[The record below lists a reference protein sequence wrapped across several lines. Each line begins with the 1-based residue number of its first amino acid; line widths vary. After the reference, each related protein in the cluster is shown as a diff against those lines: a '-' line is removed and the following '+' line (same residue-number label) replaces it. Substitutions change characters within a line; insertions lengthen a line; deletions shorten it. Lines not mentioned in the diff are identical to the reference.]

1 MDVDPFGQYVS
12 APAVGSAAGAAYTAD
27 MLESL
32 RMDGKRVIVTGAG
45 RGLGRQMALHLAEAG
60 ADIACAAR
68 TRSQIAAVA
77 EEIEALGRRAL
88 VIPTDVSDS
97 AQVDAMAQQ
106 TIDAWGGFEV
116 MIANAGGGGAASRKH
131 VTEVSDA
138 DWRDTVDLNFS
149 SAFYCARAAAR
160 HFRAESKPG
169 NIITVAS
176 GTAMR
181 GDARLF
187 VYGAAKAGV
196 ITLTQ
201 ALATQLARE
210 RIRVN
215 CIVPGFVAQRTL
227 EDAGE
232 IERARNQGSRIPV
245 GRIGEAWELGPLAVY
260 LASDASPYMTG
271 EAVVIDGGG
280 LAGGL
285 APAGWDVQSGIGGVP
300 S

>member
-1 MDVDPFGQYVS
+1 MPSPLLD
-12 APAVGSAAGAAYTAD
+12 
-27 MLESL
+27 SL
-32 RMDGKRVIVTGAG
+32 RLDGRRIIVTGAG
-45 RGLGRQMALHLAEAG
+45 RGLGRQMALHLAAAG

-68 TRSQIAAVA
+68 TREQIAATA
-77 EEIEALGRRAL
+77 AEIEALGRQAL

-97 AQVDAMAQQ
+97 AQVDALADQVIQ
-106 TIDAWGGFEV
+106 TWGGFEV
-116 MIANAGGGGAASRKH
+116 MLANAGGGGAASLKH
-131 VTEVSDA
+131 VTDVSDA

-160 HFRAESKPG
+160 HFRAAEKPG

-176 GTAMR
+176 GTALR

-196 ITLTQ
+196 ITLSQ

-210 RIRVN
+210 SIRVN
-215 CIVPGFVAQRTL
+215 CIVPGFVLQKELT
-227 EDAGE
+227 ETEE
-232 IERARNQGSRIPV
+232 IERARNQGSRIPL
-245 GRIGEAWELGPLAVY
+245 GRVGEAWELGPLAVY
-260 LASDASPYMTG
+260 LASDASAYMTG
-271 EAVVIDGGG
+271 EAIVLDGGG

-300 S
+300 A

>member
-1 MDVDPFGQYVS
+1 
-12 APAVGSAAGAAYTAD
+12 

-45 RGLGRQMALHLAEAG
+45 RGLGRQMALHLADAG
-60 ADIACAAR
+60 ADIVCAAR
-68 TRSQIAAVA
+68 TKAQIQAVA
-77 EEIEALGRRAL
+77 EEIEAKGRRAL

-97 AQVDAMAQQ
+97 SQVDAMVQQ
-106 TIDAWGGFEV
+106 TIELWGGFEV
-116 MIANAGGGGAASRKH
+116 MIANAGGGGAASLKH
-131 VTEVSDA
+131 VTEVSDE

-160 HFRAESKPG
+160 HFREAEKPG
-169 NIITVAS
+169 NIVTVAS
-176 GTAMR
+176 GTALR

-210 RIRVN
+210 QIRVN
-215 CIVPGFVAQRTL
+215 CIVPGFVAQKTL
-227 EDAGE
+227 ESTEE

-260 LASDASPYMTG
+260 LASDASAYMTG
-271 EAVVIDGGG
+271 EAFIIDGGG

-285 APAGWDVQSGIGGVP
+285 APTGWDVQSGIGGVP